1 MPTAAE
7 LARSAPA
14 DALPALLH
22 NASDDVLF
30 ALLENPRLDLSHLEI
45 LLKRK
50 DLSSRL
56 LEEISRHKKWL
67 AEYSV
72 RRALALHPHTPRLIA
87 MRVLRQL
94 YLMDVVQASVL
105 PSVPAELRRI
115 ADELL
120 VARLPQLPLGQKLT
134 LARRAS
140 ARVAGALL
148 AEGHDRVARIALE
161 NTFLTEAQVLR
172 ALASAKLPARVVEA
186 VARHGKW
193 SARAEVHLALLRH
206 PQMPL
211 ALRLTFLQ
219 ELPLRALETLA
230 DTSSLPANLRKYFR
244 AELSR
249 RRSRP

>member
-1 MPTAAE
+1 MTSAAE
-7 LARSAPA
+7 LARSASA
-14 DALPALLH
+14 DAIPTLLH
-22 NASDDVLF
+22 DASDDVLF
-30 ALLENPRLDLSHLEI
+30 ALLDNPRLDLSHLEI
-45 LLKRK
+45 LLERK

-72 RRALALHPHTPRLIA
+72 RRGLALHPRTPRLIA
-87 MRVLRQL
+87 LRFLRQL
-94 YLMDVVQASVL
+94 YLMDLVQASLL

-120 VARLPQLPLGQKLT
+120 VARLPQFPLGQKLT

-161 NTFLTEAQVLR
+161 NPFLTEAQILR
-172 ALASAKLPARVVEA
+172 ALASTKFAARIVEA
-186 VARHGKW
+186 IARHAKW
-193 SARAEVHLALLRH
+193 SARADVRLALLRH

-219 ELPLRALETLA
+219 ELPLRALESLA
-230 DTSSLPANLRKYFR
+230 ETSSLPAHLRKYFR
-244 AELSR
+244 AELLR
-249 RRSRP
+249 RHSP